1 MAGAALLGDW
11 SGLNRASIHD
21 KLAARRGLP
30 EALLAL
36 SVLSVSPPWS
46 KYLTSAV
53 ERGGGEL
60 RLVLSIIAA
69 IVPSILFVMASIHR
83 HRPPGY
89 NGRLVKWLEKDRP
102 EKDYFRLLI
111 LIFGIQLLLTF
122 FGWLDVHSIEMTG
135 TLLRFYLILIPL
147 NSGIVLGFTILFAI
161 AGPRTKM
168 HLLRIGLSALLL
180 FFSILAMGEV
190 GLTIAT

>member
-1 MAGAALLGDW
+1 LIG
-11 SGLNRASIHD
+11 SSIHD
-21 KLAARRGLP
+21 RLAARKGLP

-36 SVLSVSPPWS
+36 SVLSVSTPWI

-60 RLVLSIIAA
+60 RLALSVVAA

-83 HRPPGY
+83 PRPSSY
-89 NGRLVKWLEKDRP
+89 NGRLAKWLEKDRP

-122 FGWLDVHSIEMTG
+122 FGWLDVHSIEMSG
-135 TLLRFYLILIPL
+135 TLLRFYLVLIPL
-147 NSGIVLGFTILFAI
+147 NSAIVFGFTILFAI

-168 HLLRIGLSALLL
+168 RLVRIGLSALLVV
-180 FFSILAMGEV
+180 FSVLAMGEV
-190 GLTIAT
+190 GLTVAT